1 MELTDKVVFI
11 SGSTRGIGAATALE
25 FAKAGSRLILN
36 GRQDDL
42 PKAFKE
48 RLDLLGTEYHYLKG
62 DIANEESVSELA
74 AAAWQ
79 IYEKIDILINNAGIT
94 NDKLMMGMKTSDFDQ
109 VINVNL
115 RGTFMLTQP
124 IFKKMLKKRAGCIIN
139 LASIV
144 GLHGNTGQAN
154 YAASKAGIIGL
165 TKSIAQEG
173 ARRGIRCN
181 AIAPGM
187 ITSDMTEKLS
197 ERVKEQILSRIPL
210 NRLGQPEEVAKTA
223 KFLAENDYLTG
234 QTIVVD
240 GGMTI

>member
-48 RLDLLGTEYHYLKG
+48 KLDLLGTEYHYLKG

-94 NDKLMMGMKTSDFDQ
+94 NDKLMMGRCSKKEPVALLTLLVLWVSMVIRDKLIMRQARQ
-109 VINVNL
+109 V
-115 RGTFMLTQP
+115 
-124 IFKKMLKKRAGCIIN
+124 
-139 LASIV
+139 
-144 GLHGNTGQAN
+144 
-154 YAASKAGIIGL
+154 
-165 TKSIAQEG
+165 
-173 ARRGIRCN
+173 
-181 AIAPGM
+181 
-187 ITSDMTEKLS
+187 
-197 ERVKEQILSRIPL
+197 
-210 NRLGQPEEVAKTA
+210 
-223 KFLAENDYLTG
+223 
-234 QTIVVD
+234 
-240 GGMTI
+240 

>member
-48 RLDLLGTEYHYLKG
+48 KLDLLGTEYHYLKG

-124 IFKKMLKKRAGCIIN
+124 IFKKMLKKEPVALLTLLVLWVSMVIQDKLIMR
-139 LASIV
+139 
-144 GLHGNTGQAN
+144 QAR
-154 YAASKAGIIGL
+154 
-165 TKSIAQEG
+165 Q
-173 ARRGIRCN
+173 
-181 AIAPGM
+181 
-187 ITSDMTEKLS
+187 
-197 ERVKEQILSRIPL
+197 V
-210 NRLGQPEEVAKTA
+210 
-223 KFLAENDYLTG
+223 
-234 QTIVVD
+234 
-240 GGMTI
+240 

>member
-42 PKAFKE
+42 PKTFKE
-48 RLDLLGTEYHYLKG
+48 KLDLLGADYHYLKG

-74 AAAWQ
+74 AWK
-79 IYEKIDILINNAGIT
+79 IYDKIDILINNAGIT
-94 NDKLMMGMKTSDFDQ
+94 NDKLMMGMKASDFDQ

-115 RGTFMLTQP
+115 CGTFMLTQP

-187 ITSDMTEKLS
+187 IASDMTEKLS
-197 ERVKEQILSRIPL
+197 ERVKDQLLNRIPL

>member
-25 FAKAGSRLILN
+25 FAKASSRLILN
-36 GRQDDL
+36 GRQDNL
-42 PKAFKE
+42 PKALKE
-48 RLDLLGTEYHYLKG
+48 KLDLLGTEYHYLKG

-94 NDKLMMGMKTSDFDQ
+94 NDKLMMGMKASDFDQ

-154 YAASKAGIIGL
+154 YAASKAGIR
-165 TKSIAQEG
+165 S
-173 ARRGIRCN
+173 C
-181 AIAPGM
+181 
-187 ITSDMTEKLS
+187 
-197 ERVKEQILSRIPL
+197 
-210 NRLGQPEEVAKTA
+210 
-223 KFLAENDYLTG
+223 
-234 QTIVVD
+234 
-240 GGMTI
+240 